1 LSYLNGSDSNSAQ
14 PLSAPLKPAF
24 SPSGCQS
31 RAEGRLERRG
41 APFSRMDDS
50 GKLVIELPDCKAA
63 ALSSPAQR
71 WQRQWSRS

>member
-31 RAEGRLERRG
+31 RAEGE
-41 APFSRMDDS
+41 
-50 GKLVIELPDCKAA
+50 IEYGVATQQLKILSHLP
-63 ALSSPAQR
+63 
-71 WQRQWSRS
+71 